1 MTLLEFSIETAE
13 SKDYHLLLSI
23 FFFSRCI
30 VSKNVRLTCLMMIS
44 SLAGD
49 GFWPQI
55 GLRVLKDNVWPRG
68 IIKARA
74 NYTISWQKGKSKS
87 AKPQND
93 VVNWTGSMTRWVTA
107 NRPDMWHIL
116 AVPAR
121 TDNHNK
127 DVNRTS
133 WFVVLRA
140 LISTLEALSYLP
152 S

>member
-23 FFFSRCI
+23 FFFKMHCFKKCKI
-30 VSKNVRLTCLMMIS
+30 NMMIS

-93 VVNWTGSMTRWVTA
+93 VVNWAGSMTRWVTA